1 MMTLTDTRV
10 RNTELIAQYN
20 ALFAAKRFAD
30 WSLLF
35 QPDCR
40 FEVAYPLP
48 PLPAVLH
55 GRDELVG
62 FIGALA
68 EAVGDVRIDRQ
79 STHHTIDPDVVI
91 TEHRLSVELLGGGQ
105 YQNQYISVIQLRDG
119 LIAEVREYYGS
130 IEHAAFVA
138 SLA

>member
-1 MMTLTDTRV
+1 MMTFTDARV

-20 ALFAAKRFAD
+20 ALFAAKRFTD

-48 PLPAVLH
+48 PLPAVLR

-62 FIGALA
+62 FVGALA
-68 EAVGDVRIDRQ
+68 GAVGDVHIDRESMHQ
-79 STHHTIDPDVVI
+79 TVDPDVVI
-91 TEHRLSVELLGGGQ
+91 TEHRLSVELLDGGQ
-105 YQNQYISVIQLRDG
+105 
-119 LIAEVREYYGS
+119 
-130 IEHAAFVA
+130 
-138 SLA
+138 